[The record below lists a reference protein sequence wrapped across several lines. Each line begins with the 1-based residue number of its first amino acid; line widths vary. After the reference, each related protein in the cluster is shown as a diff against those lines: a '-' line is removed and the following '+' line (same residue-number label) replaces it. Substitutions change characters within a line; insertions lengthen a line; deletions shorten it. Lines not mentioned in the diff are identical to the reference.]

1 MIAALFA
8 DRKSPEKSSVLCA
21 VKLQQEDNLY
31 NTGKQFHTT
40 RCILKLTSKL
50 QLGSIKI
57 FNCSRNFT
65 FAQFARQN

>member
-21 VKLQQEDNLY
+21 VKLQQGYNLY

-40 RCILKLTSKL
+40 RRILTLTSKL
-50 QLGSIKI
+50 K
-57 FNCSRNFT
+57 
-65 FAQFARQN
+65 